1 MDSHLRGDDDRKRFG
16 TTAPTGP
23 PGILNANLAA
33 PVVSPRHA
41 AHRDR
46 TTLKILVLSSLFPN
60 EVQPR
65 HGIFI
70 EHRVAHL
77 ARAGD
82 EIRVIAPVPWFPS
95 SNPRFGH
102 YAALTRIPKA
112 ATRRGVA
119 VLHPRYPVIPK
130 VGMTLAPLLMAAA
143 LYPVLAKLRR
153 EFEFDVIDSYYLYPD
168 GVAAALLAKWL
179 DVPFTMTALGSDV
192 TQIPES
198 NAARHM
204 ILSAARRAAAVTTVA
219 GALRDQLLTLGA
231 RPDNISVVLHGVD
244 LDLFSPPPDRAA
256 LRARLGMTGTTV
268 MCVGYLVENKGIDL
282 AIRAIALLTDVRLMI
297 AGTGPCATALEALA
311 EALGVADRVDF
322 LGHVDQQSLPE
333 LYGAADIV
341 ANCSAREGISNVL
354 LEALA
359 CGTPLVAT
367 PVWGSPEV
375 VSCAEAGMLARDR
388 SDTAIA
394 DAIAHLIADPQD
406 RAKTR
411 AYAETFNW
419 HETGRLHHALLTKA
433 TT

>member
-1 MDSHLRGDDDRKRFG
+1 MDSCLRGNDDQRVSR
-16 TTAPTGP
+16 TIATSTP
-23 PGILNANLAA
+23 PGTLNANLAA
-33 PVVSPRHA
+33 SVVSPRHA

-60 EVQPR
+60 DVQPR

-82 EIRVIAPVPWFPS
+82 EIRVVAPVPWFPS

-119 VLHPRYPVIPK
+119 VNYPRHPVIPK
-130 VGMTLAPLLMAAA
+130 VGMALAPMLMAAA

-153 EFEFDVIDSYYLYPD
+153 EFDFDVIDSYYLYPD

-179 DVPFTMTALGSDV
+179 DVSFTMTALGSDV

-198 NAARHM
+198 TSARHM
-204 ILSAARRAAAVTTVA
+204 ILSATRRAAAVTTVA

-256 LRARLGMTGTTV
+256 LRARLGMTEPTV

-282 AIRAIALLTDVRLMI
+282 AIRAIALLSGVRLMI
-297 AGTGPCATALEALA
+297 AGTGPCATALKALA
-311 EALGVADRVDF
+311 ESLGVRDRVDF

-388 SDTAIA
+388 SNTAIA
-394 DAIAHLIADPQD
+394 DAIALLIADPPD

-419 HETGRLHHALLTKA
+419 RETGRLHHALLTKA